1 MHTKDELVKKKAK
14 SEQLDLTEIISTDNK
29 LSQKRLYLFIAIIIT
44 IGLSL
49 IFWTYQALRPYLS
62 NPRQLIPK
70 LSLNFSPSSISS
82 SNIDLNQ
89 NLENQVSQIVSDD
102 ASHWSVSVNVGSTLF
117 NWSKNKQNLSSSE
130 VNSLTNKLIVA
141 KNSTSKISP
150 YLPTSINIK
159 ENFSQNDSGFLI
171 QSLILLPHQQLLFVI
186 NYQGPIAF
194 PPPHLPELVS
204 SLYWTTVQALP
215 N

>member
-29 LSQKRLYLFIAIIIT
+29 LSQKRLYLFI
-44 IGLSL
+44 
-49 IFWTYQALRPYLS
+49 
-62 NPRQLIPK
+62 
-70 LSLNFSPSSISS
+70 
-82 SNIDLNQ
+82 
-89 NLENQVSQIVSDD
+89 D
-102 ASHWSVSVNVGSTLF
+102 ASHWSVSANVGSTLF
-117 NWSKNKQNLSSSE
+117 NWSKNKLNLSSSE

-141 KNSTSKISP
+141 KNSNSKISP

-171 QSLILLPHQQLLFVI
+171 QSLILIPHQQLLFVI
-186 NYQGPIAF
+186 NYQGPVTF
-194 PPPHLPELVS
+194 PPSHLPELVS